1 MEVENV
7 EARRKAELET
17 TANIAEMGG
26 PLSEDEK
33 TELKNRRRAAE
44 LQGSSPV
51 VPGVI
56 SERAELEARRRGE
69 VFEMS

>member
-1 MEVENV
+1 
-7 EARRKAELET
+7 
-17 TANIAEMGG
+17 MGG

-33 TELKNRRRAAE
+33 TKLKNRRRAAE